1 MVRRSSV
8 LTRVLVTGSAL
19 GALAM
24 ATHAAAAGFYL
35 EDQSVKAS
43 GRAFSGEASDMG
55 SESLW
60 YNPASIAGITS
71 NELSTGLTAVL
82 ADSKITDRGSTITYL
97 GGAPQ
102 PVSGAPRA
110 YKPVQWG
117 VLPDTSGAYRINDQ
131 WSVGLA
137 ITSPYSFVTKYKD
150 ADAFVRY
157 DAYTTRLTTI
167 DIQPTIA
174 WRPVRWLGLGA
185 GPNIEYSNAVL
196 SNALPNLSATQP
208 DGEVYLH
215 GNGWD
220 VGYNVGAQ
228 LHPTDAV
235 TVGVAYRS
243 KITHHLDGDASLSGL
258 LGLLSGFNANY
269 SAKAAFTTPW
279 SATLGVRWKATDKL
293 ALEAQAVR
301 FGWSEFQQI
310 TLTAPLPNQAENYR
324 DTTSGAVG
332 LDYDVTR
339 RWTMRAGVQYDQTPT
354 PNDGRDARVP
364 DGDRYLFAVGSTYKA
379 TPRLLIDTAFSY
391 IDFKNS
397 QINHDASEYAG
408 TPVYTPISILGEV
421 QASAVTMSIGSRF
434 YF

>member
-1 MVRRSSV
+1 
-8 LTRVLVTGSAL
+8 
-19 GALAM
+19 
-24 ATHAAAAGFYL
+24 
-35 EDQSVKAS
+35 
-43 GRAFSGEASDMG
+43 MG
-55 SESLW
+55 SESMW

-71 NELSTGLTAVL
+71 NELASGYTAVL
-82 ADSKITDRGSTITYL
+82 VDSKITDRGSTISYPFGPTL
-97 GGAPQ
+97 

-110 YKPVQWG
+110 YKPVDWG
-117 VLPDTSGAYRINDQ
+117 VLPNVSGAYRITDK

-137 ITSPYSFVTKYKD
+137 VTSPYSFITKYRD
-150 ADAFVRY
+150 ADTFVRY

-185 GPNIEYSNAVL
+185 GPNIEYSNAAF
-196 SNALPNLSATQP
+196 SNALPNLSPLLP
-208 DGEVYLH
+208 DGSTYLH

-228 LHPTDAV
+228 VHPTDTV
-235 TVGVAYRS
+235 TVGLAYRS
-243 KITHHLDGDASLSGL
+243 KIEHHLDGAGSISGL
-258 LGLLSGFNANY
+258 LGSLAAENASF
-269 SAKAAFTTPW
+269 SAKAAFNTPW
-279 SATLGVRWKATDKL
+279 SATLGARWQATDRL

-310 TLTAPLPNQAENYR
+310 SLSAPLASQPENYR

-354 PNDGRDARVP
+354 PDNGRDARVP
-364 DGDRYLFAVGSTYKA
+364 DGDRYLFAVGSSYKV
-379 TPRLLIDTAFSY
+379 TPHLLVDAAFSY

-397 QINHDASEYAG
+397 KIDHDASEYAG
-408 TPVYTPISILGEV
+408 TPAYTPISILGDVE
-421 QASAVTMSIGSRF
+421 ASAVTLSLGSRF